1 MPTIADIW
9 FSPVPAFVD
18 MTVQSNRRNFI
29 SVVGGAQTLG
39 VDGSAPFGVTPPV
52 FLTSNGIPA
61 SFATNNGRG
70 GSLTVSGGTL
80 TAGATDPPGS
90 SGTTVTTQPA
100 SPGRGVLGDYS
111 SGNLYAFN
119 PNTLTDNG
127 TARRWL
133 RRWRGLP
140 AASEA
145 AERFSAL
152 TVDMQT
158 GIGVPDGTHPHVSLR
173 WSDDGGHTWSSDRIV
188 AVGRL
193 GSTIKTVKFN
203 RLGATRRFKS
213 SDRTFELSSDD
224 PFLVALLGADVEV

>member
-1 MPTIADIW
+1 MSTVADIW
-9 FSPVPAFVD
+9 FSPVPFFVD
-18 MTVQSNRRNFI
+18 LTVESNRRCFI
-29 SVVGGAQTLG
+29 SVVGGAQNLG
-39 VDGSAPFGVTPPV
+39 TDGSAPFGVTPPV
-52 FLTSNGIPA
+52 FLTSNGTPA

-80 TAGATDPPGS
+80 TAGATNPPGS
-90 SGTTVTTQPA
+90 SETTVTTQPA
-100 SPGRGVLGDYS
+100 SFGAGVLGDSS

-119 PNTLTDNG
+119 PKTMTDNG

-140 AASEA
+140 APSEA

-158 GIGVPDGTHPHVSLR
+158 GAGVPDGDHPHVSLR
-173 WSDDGGHTWSSDRIV
+173 WSDDGGYTWSDERIMS
-188 AVGRL
+188 VGRL

-203 RLGATRRFKS
+203 RLGTTRRFKS

-224 PFLVALLGADVEV
+224 PFLVAILGADVEV